1 MCDHTAVAKAIVV
14 AQRTLAIALL
24 TIGMGVNSTWAESD
38 QASGSKFT
46 PMSSE
51 VVVRPVIAAS
61 HPHRSITMPRT
72 AVSAPIATSLK
83 TLVAQACLPIGYA
96 CSNDPDCC
104 SEICSTDVRNP
115 APGTVCICIP
125 SQSPAPCTTD
135 AQCCGAAIGSCHLNH
150 CL

>member
-1 MCDHTAVAKAIVV
+1 MISKHTPIVTT
-14 AQRTLAIALL
+14 ARTLAIALL
-24 TIGMGVNSTWAESD
+24 TIGMGVNSTWAGSD
-38 QASGSKFT
+38 TRISCGVIF
-46 PMSSE
+46 
-51 VVVRPVIAAS
+51 RPVTAAG
-61 HPHRSITMPRT
+61 HPHRPITMPRT

-83 TLVAQACLPIGYA
+83 TLVAQACLAVGYA
-96 CSNDPDCC
+96 CSNGPDCC